1 MYSFLLS
8 YAIQVSKKK
17 KEKYCIPRQALKTR
31 QQKTR
36 FIFNSTR
43 IRSWEFRNKTI
54 VYIIPIASVRGR
66 LRRLCINAELA
77 WEFIQGFVK
86 AADCDL
92 SRTVRLQK
100 CLLEA
105 LGLLTT
111 IYL

>member
-1 MYSFLLS
+1 MQYR
-8 YAIQVSKKK
+8 KEK
-17 KEKYCIPRQALKTR
+17 KELYCIPRQALKTR
-31 QQKTR
+31 QQKAR

-54 VYIIPIASVRGR
+54 VYIIPIGSVRGR
-66 LRRLCINAELA
+66 LRGLCINAEFA

-105 LGLLTT
+105 LGLFTS